1 MGEVKRRS
9 LFSAL
14 LRRVGAWVGWAAG
27 WSHRM
32 APLRVRP
39 LITRTA
45 GLDFGAEVRPQ
56 SLPLPPDELAAVAAA
71 LEAHGVVVLRLPTP
85 LSDEEHVAFGEG
97 LAATLGSRLESD
109 ADGPRR
115 SVVTNIGDG
124 GTILPA
130 SHPTL
135 SAIVGAQF
143 WCATAPPPPRPPPRS
158 AENNL
163 SKRAGRWGQA

>member
-1 MGEVKRRS
+1 MATGHRGVRAGRVRV
-9 LFSAL
+9 AVVAAA
-14 LRRVGAWVGWAAG
+14 RVRVGWHPTGG
-27 WSHRM
+27 M
-32 APLRVRP
+32 APLSVRP

-71 LEAHGVVVLRLPTP
+71 LEAHGVVVLRLPAA

-97 LAATLGSRLESD
+97 FAATLGSSLESD

-143 WCATAPPPPRPPPRS
+143 WCAAAPPRRPRS

>member
-1 MGEVKRRS
+1 
-9 LFSAL
+9 
-14 LRRVGAWVGWAAG
+14 
-27 WSHRM
+27 M

-109 ADGPRR
+109 ADGPIPLFLTVANTRWCTITAAYCTAGGRLRR
-115 SVVTNIGDG
+115 RT
-124 GTILPA
+124 
-130 SHPTL
+130 
-135 SAIVGAQF
+135 
-143 WCATAPPPPRPPPRS
+143 PPRVGCS
-158 AENNL
+158 V
-163 SKRAGRWGQA
+163 